1 MEQMR
6 MRDADARGTLDDE
19 MERMILDRK
28 PDGPLAC
35 FRWGMWTRV
44 RMRCYLG
51 TETRCVVKL
60 ERMDGWMDKWVQQDL
75 DRIVW

>member
-1 MEQMR
+1 MRLLVCTGSFVALELMEQMR

-35 FRWGMWTRV
+35 FRWGMWDAGAHV
-44 RMRCYLG
+44 VLLG
-51 TETRCVVKL
+51 YGNEMCGET
-60 ERMDGWMDKWVQQDL
+60 
-75 DRIVW
+75 